1 MVAGEDQVY
10 LGAAVKLASAAT
22 LTTLSTSQY
31 LIIELYDITLV
42 TGQAYHFTNF
52 QQPIVSGIFNYSSPN
67 TYGVGLTITR
77 DTITQRAG
85 VEAGNVKVTLSPQA
99 DSPAAPVLIAGYPI
113 QQAAAYGFLDGATVA
128 VSKLFLNFP
137 DTPAVLQPVLAG
149 GAVGWFKGT
158 VQEVETDRLSVI
170 LTVDDYLAFLGNQ
183 QMPRLLYQAGCW
195 HEVYDA
201 GCTLLAASFTD
212 GGAITGA
219 GDGAHFTTNL
229 SRVDNYYNLGVLTFL
244 TGANT
249 GQSANVALFKSAGA
263 AFTMRFPFPVTPS
276 PGDTFHVY
284 PGCDKTLGQC
294 KNTSTSVG
302 PAFNNLA
309 HFGGMPFIPTP
320 ETILD
325 GATDNP
331 PLQVQGGQAGQ
342 IIGSQPTG
350 RGTYTRYKS

>member
-1 MVAGEDQVY
+1 M
-10 LGAAVKLASAAT
+10 KLASAAT
-22 LTTLSTSQY
+22 LTTLSTSQF
-31 LIIELYDITLV
+31 LKIELWDITLV
-42 TGQAYHFTNF
+42 TGQAYHFTSF
-52 QQPIVSGIFNYSSPN
+52 QQPITSSIFDYSGPN

-85 VEAGNVKVTLSPQA
+85 VEAGNLKVTLSPQA

-128 VSKLFLNFP
+128 MSKLFINFP
-137 DTPAVLQPVLAG
+137 DTPAVLQPVSAG

-158 VQEVETDRLSVI
+158 VQDVETDRLSVI

-201 GCTLLAASFTD
+201 GCTLLASAFTSSGTIAS
-212 GGAITGA
+212 A
-219 GDGAHFTTNL
+219 GDGAHFTSGLTQG
-229 SRVDNYYNLGVLTFL
+229 DNFFNMGVLTF
-244 TGANT
+244 TSGANN
-249 GQSANVALFKSAGA
+249 GQSGSVSLYKHSGG
-263 AFTMRFPFPVTPS
+263 AFTMRFPFPVAPS
-276 PGDTFHVY
+276 NGDTFTVY
-284 PGCDKTLGQC
+284 PGCDKQLATC
-294 KNTSTSVG
+294 KNTSTAVG

-331 PLQVQGGQAGQ
+331 PLQVQGTQAGQ